1 MQVESDL
8 AKGPPTS
15 KGGSEAQRLL
25 GHCLTQRKVPKLEG
39 PPPTKDGKTLAFIRP
54 RTLSGQSKSTVSDTL
69 DSFTEET
76 VAQLRTAVETIHR
89 RGRGLRVIAPQ
100 YGEILFEK
108 LYPGNTKSKEVL
120 KRTIEEVERNLGLD
134 KQKRKQILI
143 RLGL

>member
-1 MQVESDL
+1 
-8 AKGPPTS
+8 
-15 KGGSEAQRLL
+15 
-25 GHCLTQRKVPKLEG
+25 
-39 PPPTKDGKTLAFIRP
+39 
-54 RTLSGQSKSTVSDTL
+54 
-69 DSFTEET
+69 
-76 VAQLRTAVETIHR
+76 VETIHR